1 MVDNSYNRINNEL
14 GQTSRRSAC
23 MLTVKVYMRKKC
35 GLCDDVVFTLDFL
48 SRKLPIEIE
57 QIDIEKDDELH
68 EKYQLVIPVVE
79 VEGKIIA
86 YGTVSSIDLEQK
98 IRTYLDHK

>member
-1 MVDNSYNRINNEL
+1 MYDKSYNRINNCT
-14 GQTSRRSAC
+14 GQTPRRSAC

-35 GLCDDVVFTLDFL
+35 GLCDDAVVTLDFL
-48 SRKLPIEIE
+48 SRKLPIEIK

-79 VEGKIIA
+79 VEGKEIA
-86 YGTVSSIDLEQK
+86 YGIVSSVDLEQK
-98 IRTYLDHK
+98 IRAYLDK